1 MTVLSS
7 GIHTILVHVLLKY
20 TRLFLVAL
28 HITVHSGQGHFMWQQ
43 AEQWSVL
50 FWFLMS
56 RGSRNFSSLHCC

>member
-28 HITVHSGQGHFMWQQ
+28 HITVHSGQGHFM
-43 AEQWSVL
+43 
-50 FWFLMS
+50 
-56 RGSRNFSSLHCC
+56 